1 MFKYGFD
8 HGLAMFIMLIFDNG
22 LIIVDYGVQCCP
34 VIARAH
40 TTEEQ

>member
-22 LIIVDYGVQCCP
+22 LTIVDDRVRGCP